1 MEKVGIWVTM
11 LQAVSIKHKPEMEV
25 IEHSNFN
32 EVGRT
37 DLIRVCVYIY
47 NLISVATFGDN
58 SMFDKTAD

>member
-37 DLIRVCVYIY
+37 DLIRVCVY
-47 NLISVATFGDN
+47 L
-58 SMFDKTAD
+58 